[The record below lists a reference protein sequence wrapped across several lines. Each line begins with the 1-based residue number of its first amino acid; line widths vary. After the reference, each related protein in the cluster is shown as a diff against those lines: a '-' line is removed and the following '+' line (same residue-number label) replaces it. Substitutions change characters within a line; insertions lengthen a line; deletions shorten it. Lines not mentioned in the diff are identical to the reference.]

1 MKKIAL
7 HIQILIGLFLGLSF
21 ATLSIKLGWP
31 ASFTINYIKPF
42 GTVFLNS
49 LKMVAIPLIFVS
61 LVVGVTSIEDVT
73 KLSRI
78 GGKTFLIYTATTIL
92 AVALGLIMANLI
104 KPGQVISE
112 QTRDRLMTLYTVET
126 GQHGATTK
134 AIQEKGEP
142 LQRLVDLVPENLVAS
157 MSNNENLLQ
166 VVLVAI
172 LFGIALLQITPRK
185 SRPVILFFEGLNDAI
200 IEFIR
205 YIMKLAPIGV
215 FSLVVSLLVEVA
227 GDNNPNEVF
236 EILYALLWYVTTVIL
251 GLAFMTFVVYPII
264 LRLFTKM
271 GYVQFFQGIY
281 PAQVVAFTTSSSSAT
296 LPVTMERVEKHLGIP
311 EDISSFVLP
320 LGATVN
326 MDGTALYQ
334 GVAIVFIAQAL
345 GLDLSI
351 TAQLAIVTNVVISSI
366 GVAGVP
372 GGAMVTTMMLLQSL
386 GIPAGGLSLI
396 LAPDRII
403 DMCRTVTNITG
414 DTAVAVIIAS
424 SEGELGSED
433 NEKSLEKK
441 GNHALKSS

>member
-7 HIQILIGLFLGLSF
+7 HVQILIGLVLGLAF
-21 ATLSIKLGWP
+21 AMLSIQLGWP
-31 ASFTINYIKPF
+31 VSFTINYIKPF

-61 LVVGVTSIEDVT
+61 LVVGVASIEDVT

-92 AVALGLIMANLI
+92 AVALGLIIANLV
-104 KPGQVISE
+104 KPGHVIPE
-112 QTRDRLMTLYTVET
+112 QTRDRLMALYTVEAK
-126 GQHGATTK
+126 QHEATTR
-134 AIQEKGEP
+134 AMRAQDGP
-142 LQRLVDLVPENLVAS
+142 LQRFVDLVPENLVAS
-157 MSNNENLLQ
+157 MGNNENLLQ

-172 LFGIALLQITPRK
+172 MLGIALLQITPRK

-200 IEFIR
+200 IELIR
-205 YIMKLAPIGV
+205 FIMKLAPVGV
-215 FSLVVSLLVEVA
+215 FSLVVSLLVEIA

-236 EILYALLWYVTTVIL
+236 EILYALLWYVATVIL

-264 LRLFTKM
+264 LRLFAEV
-271 GYVQFFQGIY
+271 GYLHFFRGIY
-281 PAQVVAFTTSSSSAT
+281 PAQLVAFTTSSSSAA
-296 LPVTMERVEKHLGIP
+296 LPVTMDRVERHLGISK
-311 EDISSFVLP
+311 DISGFVLP

-351 TAQLAIVTNVVISSI
+351 TTQLAIITNVVISSI

-386 GIPAGGLSLI
+386 GIPAGALSLI
-396 LAPDRII
+396 LAPDRIL

-414 DTAVAVIIAS
+414 DAVVAVVIAS
-424 SEGELGSED
+424 SEGELGPEGDSETL
-433 NEKSLEKK
+433 LEKEDY
-441 GNHALKSS
+441 